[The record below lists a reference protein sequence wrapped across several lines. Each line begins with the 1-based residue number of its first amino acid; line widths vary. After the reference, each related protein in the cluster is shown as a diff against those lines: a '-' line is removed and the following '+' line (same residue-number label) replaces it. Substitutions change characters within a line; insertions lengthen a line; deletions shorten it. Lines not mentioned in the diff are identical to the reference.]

1 MSLASRYMKYLFT
14 LSIIYVAIYFFILG
28 YNHLNK
34 LSLNQPIIKINLK
47 DNISNNLKKDK
58 NNLENNIIKKDYE
71 ISNLE
76 IKKENVI

>member
-34 LSLNQPIIKINLK
+34 LSLNQPIIKINPANNSDKATK
-47 DNISNNLKKDK
+47 DASSGEKSKYSINP
-58 NNLENNIIKKDYE
+58 
-71 ISNLE
+71 
-76 IKKENVI
+76 